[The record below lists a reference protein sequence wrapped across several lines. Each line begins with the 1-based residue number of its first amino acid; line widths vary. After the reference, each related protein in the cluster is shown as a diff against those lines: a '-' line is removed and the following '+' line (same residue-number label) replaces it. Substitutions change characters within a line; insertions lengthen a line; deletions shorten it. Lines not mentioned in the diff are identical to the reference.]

1 MYTWTLVSL
10 LTDHAVVDIDECY
23 RDPMLCRG
31 GHCINTIG
39 SFVCQC
45 PEGHE
50 LVSDGSGC
58 RGLSVCLCVCLS
70 VCVCQCPEGH
80 ELVSDGSGCRGL
92 SVRLCLSVC
101 VVIKVTQLV
110 NQLCDDDDDDDVVY
124 TQLVCSMLLINCR

>member
-1 MYTWTLVSL
+1 MYICTLVSL
-10 LTDHAVVDIDECY
+10 LIDDTVVDIDECY

-39 SFVCQC
+39 SF
-45 PEGHE
+45 
-50 LVSDGSGC
+50 
-58 RGLSVCLCVCLS
+58 
-70 VCVCQCPEGH
+70 VCQCPEGH